1 MKVLLL
7 GNGFDLNHKFPT
19 SYINFLNTVTFMR
32 EADREKISTIGHVF
46 GSEELQK
53 KDPFIRECY
62 EVHSCI
68 YDEVAVDKKS
78 IEAIVDLAQENLW
91 FNYLSDSVA
100 KNMTWIDFEKEIVRV
115 LEAFFNFFESEILK
129 LENNHVI
136 FDFAE
141 FKRQEDKYIIKCFP
155 FFFEK
160 MENQVRIN
168 AEMMRINDKFVKEKI
183 SGSGTYHLCEDKII
197 DELYKSLRALADILK
212 LYLKVFVDEPSLEY
226 AKLGIKPKFVSLPAA
241 EQMHSF
247 NYTNTY
253 EILYRPNVVEHIHG
267 NTNTDIVLG
276 VNPDKTD
283 EVYSIDTAFLQFK
296 KYFQRTFYST
306 DNTFLKKIYGQQR
319 ARTLEGIELYVV
331 GHSLDVTDKDIIQL
345 VFESASKIYVLY
357 HSDISAKS
365 QIRNLVEI
373 YGKQGLDRL
382 RAEKDLCFLKQSEVE
397 WIFPTIEKAD

>member
-19 SYINFLNTVTFMR
+19 SYINFLNTVVFLR
-32 EADREKISTIGHVF
+32 EADREKITTIGHVL

-53 KDPFIRECY
+53 RDPFIEKCY
-62 EVHSCI
+62 DAHSCI
-68 YDEVAVDKKS
+68 YDGIAVDKKS
-78 IEAIVDLAQENLW
+78 IEAMIDLAKDNLW
-91 FNYLSDSVA
+91 FNYLADSVA

-115 LEAFFNFFESEILK
+115 LEAFFNLFESGILK
-129 LENNHVI
+129 LANNHVI
-136 FDFAE
+136 FNLAE
-141 FKRQEDKYIIKCFP
+141 LEGQEDKYIIKCFP

-160 MENQVRIN
+160 MENRVSIN
-168 AEMMRINDKFVKEKI
+168 AEMMQIKDEFIVERI
-183 SGSGTYHLCEDKII
+183 SGSGTIHLCQDEII
-197 DELYKSLRALADILK
+197 AELYKSLRELADILK
-212 LYLKVFVDEPSLEY
+212 MYLKIFVDEPAQEY
-226 AKLGIKPKFVSLPAA
+226 AKLGIKSKFASLPVA
-241 EQMHSF
+241 EQVYSF

-253 EILYRPNVVEHIHG
+253 EILYRPNIVEHIHG

-306 DNTFLKKIYGQQR
+306 DNAFLKKIYGHQR
-319 ARTLEGIELYVV
+319 AGTLEGIEIYVV
-331 GHSLDVTDKDIIQL
+331 GHSLDITDKDIIQL
-345 VFESASKIYVLY
+345 VFESANKIYVLY

-365 QIRNLVEI
+365 QKRNLVEI

-397 WIFPTIEKAD
+397 WIFPTIENEG

>member
-19 SYINFLNTVTFMR
+19 SYINFLNTVTFLR
-32 EADREKISTIGHVF
+32 EVDREKISTIGHVF
-46 GSEELQK
+46 GSEDLQK
-53 KDPFIRECY
+53 KDPFIEKCY
-62 EVHSCI
+62 DAHSRI
-68 YDEVAVDKKS
+68 YDVVAVDKKT
-78 IEAIVDLAQENLW
+78 IEVMVDLAKDNLW

-129 LENNHVI
+129 LSNNHVI
-136 FDFAE
+136 FNLAE
-141 FKRQEDKYIIKCFP
+141 LKEQEDRYIIKCFP

-160 MENQVRIN
+160 MDNRVNIN
-168 AEMMRINDKFVKEKI
+168 IEMMQIKDEFIMERIA
-183 SGSGTYHLCEDKII
+183 GSGTLHLCQDEII
-197 DELYKSLRALADILK
+197 AELYKSLRELADILK
-212 LYLKVFVDEPSLEY
+212 IYLKIFVDEPALEY
-226 AKLGIKPKFVSLPAA
+226 AKREIKFKFELLAA
-241 EQMHSF
+241 TEQVYSF

-253 EILYRPNVVEHIHG
+253 EILYRPNIVEHIHG

-306 DNTFLKKIYGQQR
+306 DNTFLKKIYRHQMTK
-319 ARTLEGIELYVV
+319 TLDGIELYVV

-345 VFESASKIYVLY
+345 VFESAHKIHILY
-357 HSDISAKS
+357 HNDISAKS

-373 YGKQGLDRL
+373 YGKQGLDSL

-397 WIFPTIEKAD
+397 WILPTIENEG